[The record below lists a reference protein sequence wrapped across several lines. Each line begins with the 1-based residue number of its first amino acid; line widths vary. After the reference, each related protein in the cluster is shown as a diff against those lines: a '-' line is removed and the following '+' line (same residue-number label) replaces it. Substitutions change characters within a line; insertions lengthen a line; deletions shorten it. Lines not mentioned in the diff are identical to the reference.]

1 MSRANDPLDTYLL
14 RVLVALLTERNVTRV
29 ATRMNQSQPAISAA
43 LRKLREV
50 FQDELLVRSG
60 AGMAVTPRGEDILV
74 TARVALLSIDSLFTQ
89 AQAFIPESSQQFF
102 KIGCPDYLATVFL
115 SGVTRALRRDAP
127 ATRLMV
133 HPLGPGY
140 DFEQALANGELD
152 VVIGNWPEP
161 PESLHIAPLLEDEI
175 VCLMSAQHAL
185 SRQPMTR
192 DQYLRAP
199 HVVPLPFSSTH
210 RGVIDRH
217 LASLRLTRNARV
229 VVPFFSM
236 APHLLP
242 GTDLIFTISRHFA
255 EHYARI
261 LPLAVVPCPVDFP
274 KMQFYQ
280 IWHGRSQHSEAH
292 RWLRGLLQGV
302 AGQVLTSYKGRSVRG
317 LG

>member
-14 RVLVALLTERNVTRV
+14 RVLVALLTERNLTRV

-50 FQDELLVRSG
+50 FHDELLVRSG
-60 AGMAVTPRGEDILV
+60 NGMVITPRGEDIL
-74 TARVALLSIDSLFTQ
+74 TNARAALLSVDSLFLQ
-89 AQAFIPESSQQFF
+89 AQGFEPSTSTQLF

-115 SGVTRALRRDAP
+115 SGVTRVMRRDAP
-127 ATRLMV
+127 GTQLMV
-133 HPLGPGY
+133 HPLGPGF
-140 DFEQALANGELD
+140 DFEQALAEGELD

-161 PESLHIAPLLEDEI
+161 PESLHIAPLLEDDI
-175 VCLMSAQHAL
+175 VCLMSDQHPLA
-185 SRQPMTR
+185 REPMTR

-199 HVVPLPFSSTH
+199 HVVPLSYSSSH

-217 LASLRLTRNARV
+217 LASLRLTRNARM

-261 LPLAVVPCPVDFP
+261 LPLVVVPCPIDYP
-274 KMQFYQ
+274 RMRFYQ
-280 IWHGRSQHSEAH
+280 IWHSRNQQSQAQ
-292 RWLRGLLQGV
+292 RWLRGVLRSV
-302 AGQVLTSYKGRSVRG
+302 AAQVLAPAALQEEDHT
-317 LG
+317 